1 MDFLRRNNGGDVTP
15 LSGDSVPDVRGS
27 VVEFTKWTPTER
39 VALAR
44 VADAYGVSPAQAQ
57 KLGAVLMVFLAS
69 LES

>member
-1 MDFLRRNNGGDVTP
+1 MDFLRRNNGGHVTP
-15 LSGDSVPDVRGS
+15 LSEDSIPDIRGS
-27 VVEFTKWTPTER
+27 MVEFTEWTPTER

-44 VADAYGVSPAQAQ
+44 VADAYGLSPAQVQ

>member
-1 MDFLRRNNGGDVTP
+1 MDFLSRNNGDHVTP
-15 LSGDSVPDVRGS
+15 LSEDSVPDVRGS
-27 VVEFTKWTPTER
+27 MVELTEWTPTER

-44 VADAYGVSPAQAQ
+44 VADAYGLSPAQVQ